1 MNWLAPRIHFSF
13 CFAGKFVSSLDK
25 VVYLENRRYL
35 PGDHPLREGKKP
47 FPDPK
52 PEKRPKPNKVCIDDV
67 LRNSV
72 AHSRAKNKAQ
82 ASNVT
87 KATGSRGVNCFM
99 LLPNHDRPN
108 QAFPDMMH
116 DLKNVVCT
124 FFDLITGKGDSVKV
138 RKAEKELG
146 RFKGCWPEE
155 KQVVEPEEET
165 TQRRFIHFY
174 YSGQT
179 PHINNSAC

>member
-1 MNWLAPRIHFSF
+1 MP
-13 CFAGKFVSSLDK
+13 SLDK

-35 PGDHPLREGKKP
+35 SKEHPLRKEKSP
-47 FPDPK
+47 FPDRK
-52 PEKRPKPNKVCIDDV
+52 TEKRPKPEDVNSDDI
-67 LRNSV
+67 LWNSV

-108 QAFPDMMH
+108 QALPDMMH
-116 DLKNVVCT
+116 DLKNIVCT
-124 FFDLITGKGDSVKV
+124 FFDLIAGKGDSLKV

-146 RFKGCWPEE
+146 RFQGCWSVE
-155 KQVVEPEEET
+155 KEGDEPEAQST
-165 TQRRFIHFY
+165 TQSRFLHFIAVECHL
-174 YSGQT
+174 T
-179 PHINNSAC
+179 CTM

>member
-1 MNWLAPRIHFSF
+1 MP
-13 CFAGKFVSSLDK
+13 SLDK

-35 PGDHPLREGKKP
+35 SKEHPLRKQKRP

-52 PEKRPKPNKVCIDDV
+52 PEKRPKPEEVNIDDV
-67 LRNSV
+67 LWNSV

-99 LLPNHDRPN
+99 LLPNHDRPK
-108 QAFPDMMH
+108 QALPDMMH
-116 DLKNVVCT
+116 DLKNIVCT
-124 FFDLITGKGDSVKV
+124 FFELIAGKGDSMKV

-146 RFKGCWPEE
+146 RFQGCWPVE
-155 KQVVEPEEET
+155 KEVDEPEAESTTQSRFLHFIVVEP
-165 TQRRFIHFY
+165 HL
-174 YSGQT
+174 
-179 PHINNSAC
+179 PCAM